1 MSNEKV
7 ENNVINE
14 KNKMPEEENF
24 TNGGQN
30 GSELNKDL
38 NQDLNQDIH
47 NMPNNNG
54 NSDINIKDNNS
65 PEQQNL
71 IPSHNI
77 SNISN
82 PSNEEI
88 IQKINSFLQQKKF
101 LNKNI
106 IN

>member
-1 MSNEKV
+1 MSNEKI

-14 KNKMPEEENF
+14 KNKMTEEENF

-38 NQDLNQDIH
+38 DQDLNQDINQDIH

-65 PEQQNL
+65 PENKILFQ
-71 IPSHNI
+71 
-77 SNISN
+77 
-82 PSNEEI
+82 I
-88 IQKINSFLQQKKF
+88 IILAIYQIHQMKK
-101 LNKNI
+101 
-106 IN
+106 